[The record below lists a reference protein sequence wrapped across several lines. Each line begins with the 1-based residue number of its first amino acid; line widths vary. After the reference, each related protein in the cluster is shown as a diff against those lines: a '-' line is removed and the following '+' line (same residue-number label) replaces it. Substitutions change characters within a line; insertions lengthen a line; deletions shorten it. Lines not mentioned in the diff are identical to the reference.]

1 MWFRIKA
8 QSKFTKGPSHVLRL
22 IQLVREQPLEVQ
34 AVVKPAVQR
43 NAYFAEP
50 GIMLTSMMEDP
61 DADVRKSGIKI
72 IEKVRSNPP
81 KAPKSK
87 YLKGIRKH
95 EIPQLNW
102 SAANWTEIIDLK
114 KVKIWEPRILKKL
127 SKEEVES
134 AVDTPVC
141 FPKYPCHSQT
151 VERMVKLVTEV
162 SSEVYGE
169 KKQQE
174 KAVAV
179 LASRKSRKAYDTKK
193 DYKVD

>member
-1 MWFRIKA
+1 M
-8 QSKFTKGPSHVLRL
+8 
-22 IQLVREQPLEVQ
+22 
-34 AVVKPAVQR
+34 
-43 NAYFAEP
+43 
-50 GIMLTSMMEDP
+50 TSMMEDP

-72 IEKVRSNPP
+72 LDKVRSNPP

-141 FPKYPCHSQT
+141 FPKYPCQSQT

-179 LASRKSRKAYDTKK
+179 LASRKSRKASDTKK